1 MGNNIKITK
10 RGDNMPFDRKN
21 YPNSMKNL
29 DKEVRDKAI
38 DIINAM
44 LKEGYDGDNAI
55 PIAISQAKDWA
66 NDASNAELKEIRKKD
81 LKDHKKSAS
90 KSGARLQESD
100 VEVSYNY
107 DEEKWQVKSQKATQA
122 EGYYDSKKDAKKR
135 AEEIAENRESKVITK
150 TKEESK

>member
-1 MGNNIKITK
+1 
-10 RGDNMPFDRKN
+10 MPFDRRN
-21 YPNSMKNL
+21 YPSSMKNL

-38 DIINAM
+38 DITNAM
-44 LKEGYDGDNAI
+44 LKDGYDEDNAI

-81 LKDHKKSAS
+81 LKDHKKSDN
-90 KSGARLQESD
+90 KSARLQDAD

-107 DEEKWQVKSQKATQA
+107 DKEKWQVKSKKASQA
-122 EGYYDSKKDAKKR
+122 EGYYDTKKEAIDR
-135 AEEIAENRESKVITK
+135 AEEIAENRASKVITK

>member
-1 MGNNIKITK
+1 
-10 RGDNMPFDRKN
+10 MPFDRRN
-21 YPNSMKNL
+21 YPSSMKNL

-38 DIINAM
+38 DITNAM
-44 LKEGYDGDNAI
+44 LKDGYDEDNAI

-81 LKDHKKSAS
+81 LKDHKKSDN
-90 KSGARLQESD
+90 KSARLQDAD

-107 DEEKWQVKSQKATQA
+107 DKEKWQVKSKKASQA
-122 EGYYDSKKDAKKR
+122 EGYYDTKKEAIDR
-135 AEEIAENRESKVITK
+135 AREIAENRASKVITK